1 MHELTQPMRLI
12 LISGHSGSGKSVAL
26 GALEDGGY
34 YCVDNLPAK
43 LLESLIDTYR
53 DGLQGRTAGLAVGID
68 ARAPRADL
76 EALPDRLARL
86 VETRP
91 GLSVRRIFL
100 EAATETLIARFSET
114 RRRHPLTEGATSLAG
129 AVAAETR
136 LLADVRSDADLII
149 DTSATNVHGLRE
161 MIRLRVLEH
170 DRQHPSVLLQS
181 FGFKRGI
188 PLDTDFLF
196 DVRHLPNPHW
206 DPNLRARDGRDAPV
220 ARFLEA
226 QEATHAVFDDI
237 FRYLRG
243 TLSRFA
249 DTDRSYLTISIGCTG
264 GRHRSV
270 YLVERLHRKLA
281 QEVPQLHKRHRDL
294 P

>member
-1 MHELTQPMRLI
+1 MTMHLV

-34 YCVDNLPAK
+34 YCVDNLPAS

-53 DGLQGRTAGLAVGID
+53 DGLQARTAGLAVGID

-76 EALPDRLARL
+76 QALPRRLARL
-86 VETRP
+86 VAERP
-91 GLSVRRIFL
+91 GLVVRRIFL
-100 EAATETLIARFSET
+100 EAATDTLIARFSET
-114 RRRHPLTEGATSLAG
+114 RRKHPLTEGATSLAG
-129 AVAAETR
+129 AVEAETR
-136 LLADVRSDADLII
+136 LLAGVRADADLVI
-149 DTSATNVHGLRE
+149 DTSITNVHQLRE
-161 MIRLRVLEH
+161 LIRQRVLEH
-170 DRQHPSVLLQS
+170 DRRHPSILLQS

-206 DPNLRARDGRDAPV
+206 DPSLRAQDGRDAPV
-220 ARFLEA
+220 ARFLESQA
-226 QEATHAVFDDI
+226 PTGEALDDI

-243 TLSRFA
+243 TLWRFA
-249 DTDRSYLTISIGCTG
+249 ESDRSYLTISIGCTG

-270 YLVERLHRKLA
+270 YLVERLYRQLA
-281 QEVPQLHKRHRDL
+281 PEVPQLHKRHRDL